1 MIVSYYVDDIGY
13 DEPVIS
19 TYCPAGGP
27 VAVSSGGGGRG
38 GKTQQSAPNKP
49 NLKCA
54 TPIMQPNYTSIF
66 GRMGSDLNVNPLFIM
81 STALQESGWNL
92 VHVFGTNSSS
102 GGKPLNNLFGM
113 TRAGG
118 NNIAY
123 PSVWAS
129 AQAWEANWGP
139 YLTNNPQTM
148 QAYAADLTS
157 NPAHMYNSNPAY
169 PGALAA
175 RYNPL
180 VNCCLQSD
188 LLRCGK

>member
-1 MIVSYYVDDIGY
+1 
-13 DEPVIS
+13 
-19 TYCPAGGP
+19 
-27 VAVSSGGGGRG
+27 
-38 GKTQQSAPNKP
+38 
-49 NLKCA
+49 
-54 TPIMQPNYTSIF
+54 
-66 GRMGSDLNVNPLFIM
+66 MGSDLHVKPLFIM

-139 YLTNNPQTM
+139 YLSG
-148 QAYAADLTS
+148 AAKNITDI
-157 NPAHMYNSNPAY
+157 
-169 PGALAA
+169 GGF
-175 RYNPL
+175 R
-180 VNCCLQSD
+180 
-188 LLRCGK
+188 RCH

>member
-1 MIVSYYVDDIGY
+1 MRADGNCSRI
-13 DEPVIS
+13 EE
-19 TYCPAGGP
+19 A
-27 VAVSSGGGGRG
+27 AL
-38 GKTQQSAPNKP
+38 APNKP
-49 NLKCA
+49 NPKCA
-54 TPIMQPNYTSIF
+54 TPIMQPTYTSIF
-66 GRMGSDLNVNPLFIM
+66 GRMGSDLHVNPLFIM

-139 YLTNNPQTM
+139 YLTNNPQTI

-175 RYNPL
+175 RYNQL
-180 VNCCLQSD
+180 VSATAAC
-188 LLRCGK
+188 KVTF